1 MFVKHATNVFHPPIF
16 WIYTYLKHMIP
27 TLQPW
32 QKENPWY
39 AFYKKDFFFYFA
51 WAFFY
56 SSSALLKVAI

>member
-51 WAFFY
+51 WAFF
-56 SSSALLKVAI
+56 L